1 MILNKQIMNLKF
13 NCWITVVPTI
23 MRRLSDPFFPE
34 FFFIVVLLRTFTA
47 NVYGT

>member
-23 MRRLSDPFFPE
+23 MCRLSDPFFPE
-34 FFFIVVLLRTFTA
+34 FFFHRGFVEDFYSQYL
-47 NVYGT
+47 